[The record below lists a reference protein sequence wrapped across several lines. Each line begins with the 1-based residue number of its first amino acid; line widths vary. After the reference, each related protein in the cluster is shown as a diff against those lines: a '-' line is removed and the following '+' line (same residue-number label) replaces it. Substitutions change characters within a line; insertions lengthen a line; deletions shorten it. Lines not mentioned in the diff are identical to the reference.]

1 MAAKNDPKIDE
12 NTRKELF
19 AKVTSQTRKE
29 TTRTTFSLS
38 GDCLEKMES
47 MIVEHSFNYPQLF
60 ENAILLIGTVDWS
73 KPDPKIPSQ
82 ENRTETRRKTFAIPS
97 NILLKL
103 QKISDRHRI
112 SRDIIVEYL
121 MERLQF
127 YFEHLEDHETKA
139 VNAAAPKVRSIL
151 EEIDELVSLLSE
163 ELGDSEHPLVNMLG
177 IAAVYV
183 MKADMGIDEFNAGK
197 GWTEDY

>member
-1 MAAKNDPKIDE
+1 MATKNDPKIDE

-19 AKVTSQTRKE
+19 VNVTSQARKE
-29 TTRTTFSLS
+29 STRTTFMLS
-38 GDCLEKMES
+38 EDCLEKMET
-47 MIVEHSFNYPQLF
+47 MIGEHSFNYPQLF

-73 KPDPKIPSQ
+73 KPDPEIPSS
-82 ENRTETRRKTFAIPS
+82 ENRSKTRRKTFALPA
-97 NILLKL
+97 NTLTKL
-103 QKISDRHRI
+103 QKISKRHHL

-121 MERLQF
+121 MGRLQF

-151 EEIDELVSLLSE
+151 IEVDELVSHLSD

-177 IAAVYV
+177 IAAVHL
-183 MKADMGIDEFNAGK
+183 MNADMGIEKFNEG
-197 GWTEDY
+197 GDWTEDY